1 MSSYSELES
10 LRTVD
15 LLRLSFNR
23 TPLKNASVGR
33 FFFLISRF
41 FSISTSWI
49 LRAPIKGFSLPILFL
64 ISSVFSC
71 LWTEMSWDWFALCS
85 FHCSLLL
92 LCYFLCSLL
101 LLFFLFCSPPLQ
113 PLPFSCIFPQLFCHW
128 CATYQEFWP
137 LDLTSILIFCPI
149 LSHSLDCAQLDL
161 FTRWLG
167 HLFKHKFTIQLTFYI
182 PNWTLTIISGP
193 KRKILNLEIKCNSV
207 TWTVYVTV
215 WHNPGSLVQTLS
227 DIIMFKNTFLYT
239 LLLTFLCFFAL
250 VVDF

>member
-49 LRAPIKGFSLPILFL
+49 LSEFWWRIPNFGKEYRPLKY
-64 ISSVFSC
+64 
-71 LWTEMSWDWFALCS
+71 ALCTS
-85 FHCSLLL
+85 RISVTLCCSAQST
-92 LCYFLCSLL
+92 CST
-101 LLFFLFCSPPLQ
+101 
-113 PLPFSCIFPQLFCHW
+113 
-128 CATYQEFWP
+128 A
-137 LDLTSILIFCPI
+137 
-149 LSHSLDCAQLDL
+149 
-161 FTRWLG
+161 
-167 HLFKHKFTIQLTFYI
+167 
-182 PNWTLTIISGP
+182 
-193 KRKILNLEIKCNSV
+193 RKILNLEIKCNSV

>member
-1 MSSYSELES
+1 MSSYSESES

-15 LLRLSFNR
+15 LLQLSFNR

-33 FFFLISRF
+33 FFFLISKF

-49 LRAPIKGFSLPILFL
+49 LRA
-64 ISSVFSC
+64 
-71 LWTEMSWDWFALCS
+71 
-85 FHCSLLL
+85 
-92 LCYFLCSLL
+92 
-101 LLFFLFCSPPLQ
+101 
-113 PLPFSCIFPQLFCHW
+113 
-128 CATYQEFWP
+128 
-137 LDLTSILIFCPI
+137 
-149 LSHSLDCAQLDL
+149 
-161 FTRWLG
+161 
-167 HLFKHKFTIQLTFYI
+167 HKFTIQLTFYI

-250 VVDF
+250 AVDF